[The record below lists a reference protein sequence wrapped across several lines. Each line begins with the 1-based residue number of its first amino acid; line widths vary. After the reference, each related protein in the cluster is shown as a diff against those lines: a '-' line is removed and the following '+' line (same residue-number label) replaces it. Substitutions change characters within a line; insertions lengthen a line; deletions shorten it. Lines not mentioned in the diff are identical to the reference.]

1 MRFKL
6 LLALLFSVIAVQAAP
21 GREIVDMAGRKV
33 TVPDTIHR
41 LYVPSPF
48 GAYMMY
54 ALAPDLMTGLVFSP
68 TESDKKYLPEHLQ
81 HLPVL
86 GVLTPG
92 MGMTANLEMILKCHP
107 DVLVIWN
114 LDRSPMDDRIT
125 SALDKL
131 NIPYVIV
138 VGNSMYEYPA
148 AIRFLGR
155 LTGRTQRAKLLAKTS
170 EGILSHVSAMVS
182 KVPPGQRPRV
192 YYAEGPDGLSTEC
205 NDSFHTEM
213 LRVVGDLNVYRCHA
227 QSLMGMDKISLE
239 QIIMYRPNV
248 IVTQDAFFY
257 KKAYQSPEW
266 QQVKAIQEHKV
277 YLVPRTPLN
286 WFDRPPSFMRFIGVQ
301 WLANR
306 LYPQAYPIDIV
317 KQTKSFYKTFLG
329 VTLTD
334 QDVREILQ
342 Q

>member
-1 MRFKL
+1 VGLR
-6 LLALLFSVIAVQAAP
+6 Q
-21 GREIVDMAGRKV
+21 RKFA
-33 TVPDTIHR
+33 VPDTVHR

-54 ALAPDLMTGLVFSP
+54 ALAPDLMTGLAFTPS
-68 TESDKKYLPEHLQ
+68 ENDKKYLPEHLQ
-81 HLPVL
+81 QLPVL
-86 GVLTPG
+86 VVLMPG
-92 MGMTANLEMILKCHP
+92 MGMSANPEMIIKSHP

-114 LDRSPMDDRIT
+114 LDQSPMDDKIT

-138 VGNSMYEYPA
+138 VANSVYEYPA

-155 LTGRTQRAKLLAKTS
+155 LTGRNQRAELLAKTS
-170 EGILSHVSAMVS
+170 EGILANVSAMVS
-182 KVPPGQRPRV
+182 KVPPNRRPRV

-213 LRVVGDLNVYRCHA
+213 FRVVGDLDVHRCHA